1 MYDDILFPTDGSD
14 AAESV
19 LEYALDIAAEAE
31 ATIHALNVADTN
43 VDSLV
48 RIQDQVIDALEET
61 GQEFVVAVATRARER
76 GVPVTTEV
84 CQGDPFSTI
93 VAYADRC
100 DADLIVIPTQGR
112 RGIKRF
118 LLGSVTERVINHAEI
133 PVIAVNPKQSREPR
147 YPPRHLLIPTDGSR
161 GSELAVAEGI
171 ELANAIGATVH
182 LLHVVE
188 TGGLGPDA
196 RSLAK
201 ESELKQ
207 RADDIV
213 SEATTRVEATG
224 VESYETAVEF
234 GEPARVIRDYME
246 DHPIDLT
253 VMGTHGTTN
262 FSRYVLGGVS
272 AKIVRTAPIPVMWV
286 REPDSP

>member
-19 LEYALDIAAEAE
+19 LEYALDIAAEEA

-48 RIQDQVIDALEET
+48 RIQDQVIDALEQA
-61 GQEFVVAVATRARER
+61 GQEFVEAVATRARER

-84 CQGDPFSTI
+84 SQGDPYSTI
-93 VAYADRC
+93 IAYADRC

-112 RGIKRF
+112 QGIKRF

-196 RSLAK
+196 RSLSK
-201 ESELKQ
+201 ESELKH
-207 RADDIV
+207 RANDIL
-213 SEATTRVEATG
+213 SQATTRVEATG
-224 VESYETAVEF
+224 IESYETAVES
-234 GEPARVIRDYME
+234 GEPSRAIRDYME
-246 DHPIDLT
+246 EYPIDLT